1 MSYGLEDVI
10 YLVEFASQK
19 KRNVKEIEFEIQ
31 KLAHEKYFLDAV
43 NFNKKGHNLRK
54 KYKSFLRRN
63 LYRMLRVQERLRK
76 SKVD

>member
-54 KYKSFLRRN
+54 N
-63 LYRMLRVQERLRK
+63 
-76 SKVD
+76 